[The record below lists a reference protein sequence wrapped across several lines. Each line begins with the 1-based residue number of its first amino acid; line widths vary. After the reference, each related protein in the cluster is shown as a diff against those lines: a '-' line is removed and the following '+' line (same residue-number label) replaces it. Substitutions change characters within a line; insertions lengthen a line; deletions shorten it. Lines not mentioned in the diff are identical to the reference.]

1 MREKQNG
8 EFRTAAPQ
16 QLMIS
21 PLPLDGAIDRVDPAG
36 LIVGWC
42 ASVTPPFTPRR
53 ISILLDGIRIQ
64 GGIICNLPREDL
76 ARAGIG
82 DGRHGFEV
90 LLPATALNAE
100 TPCKVSLRDEDTG
113 QAIGYGVE
121 VCWAPRNDGL
131 LEANI
136 DQVSP
141 DGIVSGW
148 CFDHNDRTRNI
159 DLEILLNG
167 AVCGVARANLY
178 REDLSKAGK
187 GSGRHGFVF
196 ALDTTRLALQPTHT
210 VSLRAV
216 GSTMQIGLPL
226 VWRWPLV
233 ERVENRLAAME
244 RRIEALADGSNAR
257 DSEAPKAAG
266 GPAVRQA
273 RGQLN
278 LAWISGEIETP
289 GHTYRVLRM
298 VEAAQALGHKAWYL
312 PAAEAMHA
320 LDALRRVD
328 ALFIWRAPLNHAL
341 RAVIESTRFAG
352 ATIFFDIDDLMVEPA
367 LARRDIIDAIRSEK
381 HPVADVRRLYQGIK
395 ETALLA
401 DATIVTTREL
411 GAFVQALQK
420 PVHVVPNGF
429 DLTAWRRARLAVRRR
444 ALAEGDGL
452 LRIGYA
458 GGSRTHQ
465 RDFAL
470 VAPALGRVLRKHRHC
485 RLVLFRH
492 PKFDRNL
499 VDIAEFPALA
509 GLESQIEWRD
519 MVAVEELPDE
529 IARFDINLAPLET
542 GNVFCEAKSEL
553 KFFEAALAGVPTIAS
568 PTGPYRRAIRGGETG
583 LLAGT
588 EAEWHAALSRLVA
601 DAALRGRMAQAAYHD
616 ALRLFGPE
624 RRQELLGDVLAQLS
638 PGRQAARAFEL
649 ALRRQAGPPPALPHI
664 PVHNVVQSL
673 DRGGEADV
681 SVIIPLYNYAN
692 YVTEAL
698 DSVWHQDI
706 ALIDLIVV
714 DDRST
719 DNSLAVV
726 TEWVNRNGAR
736 FNRVVILQNLVN
748 SGLGLTRNAGFAA
761 AETPYVMPLD
771 ADNRLLPQCLGT
783 CLAAIQADG
792 AAFAYPSIYQ
802 FGETQRATNAE
813 PYWPARLSGG
823 NFIDAMAMVA
833 QSAWAAVGGYDH
845 VRFGW
850 EDYDFWCRMAAQGM
864 WGVPIAAIL
873 CEYRVHAASM
883 LRVSTDVEANK
894 LALAEDL
901 ERRHH
906 WVNVAHVLATKKATK
921 LPHRQKVRQAAKTGA
936 PRRPMVAALA
946 DAAHRSN
953 GRHPA

>member
-1 MREKQNG
+1 MRGKQSG
-8 EFRTAAPQ
+8 AFQAAAPQ
-16 QLMIS
+16 QLMIA

-36 LIVGWC
+36 LIIGWC
-42 ASVTPPFTPRR
+42 ASVTPPFTLRR
-53 ISILLDGIRIQ
+53 ISILLDGTRVQ
-64 GGIICNLPREDL
+64 SGIICNLSRPDL
-76 ARAGIG
+76 AQAGIG

-90 LLPATALNAE
+90 LLPPTAL
-100 TPCKVSLRDEDTG
+100 TPGTTCTVSLRDDDTN
-113 QAIGYGVE
+113 QPIGYGVE

-136 DQVSP
+136 DQVSA

-148 CFDHNDRTRNI
+148 CWDHNDRARNI
-159 DLEILLNG
+159 DVEILLNG
-167 AVCGVARANLY
+167 AVCGVARANHY
-178 REDLSKAGK
+178 RDDLSRAGK

-233 ERVENRLAAME
+233 ERVEHRLAAME
-244 RRIEALADGSNAR
+244 RKIEALTDGSPIR
-257 DSEAPKAAG
+257 DGEAPIPAGAA
-266 GPAVRQA
+266 ARQT

-278 LAWISGEIETP
+278 LAWLSGEIETP

-298 VEAAQALGHKAWYL
+298 VEAARALGHKAWSV
-312 PAAEAMHA
+312 PAGEAMHA
-320 LDALRRVD
+320 LDELRRVD
-328 ALFIWRAPLNHAL
+328 ALFIWRAPLNHEL
-341 RAVIESTRFAG
+341 RTVIESARFAG

-395 ETALLA
+395 DTALLA

-429 DLTAWRRARLAVRRR
+429 DLTTWRRARLAVRRR
-444 ALAEGDGL
+444 AMTEADGL

-465 RDFAL
+465 RDFGL
-470 VAPALGRVLRKHRHC
+470 VAPSLGRVLRKHAHC

-499 VDIAEFPALA
+499 IDIEEYPALA
-509 GLESQIEWRD
+509 GLESRIEWRD
-519 MVAVEELPDE
+519 MVAVDDLPDE
-529 IARFDINLAPLET
+529 IARFDINLAPLEA

-568 PTGPYRRAIRGGETG
+568 PTGPYRRAIRDGESG
-583 LLAGT
+583 LLAAT

-616 ALRLFGPE
+616 AMRLFGPE

-649 ALRRQAGPPPALPHI
+649 ALRRQASPPPALPHI
-664 PVHNVVQSL
+664 PVHNVVHIFDQ
-673 DRGGEADV
+673 GGEADV
-681 SVIIPLYNYAN
+681 TVIIPLYNYAN
-692 YVTEAL
+692 YVVEAL

-706 ALIDLIVV
+706 MFIDLIVV

-726 TEWVNRNGAR
+726 TDWVNRNGAR

-771 ADNRLLPQCLGT
+771 ADNRLLPKCLGT
-783 CLAAIQADG
+783 CLSAIQAGG

-802 FGETQRATNAE
+802 FGETQQATNAE

-833 QSAWAAVGGYDH
+833 KSAWAAVGGYDH

-850 EDYDFWCRMAAQGM
+850 EDYDFWCRLAAQGM
-864 WGVPIAAIL
+864 WGVPITEIL

-906 WVNVAHVLATKKATK
+906 WVNVAHVLATKKAAK
-921 LPHRQKVRQAAKTGA
+921 PPRRQKVRQAAKAGG
-936 PRRPMVAALA
+936 PRRPAVAALT
-946 DAAHRSN
+946 DAPHASN